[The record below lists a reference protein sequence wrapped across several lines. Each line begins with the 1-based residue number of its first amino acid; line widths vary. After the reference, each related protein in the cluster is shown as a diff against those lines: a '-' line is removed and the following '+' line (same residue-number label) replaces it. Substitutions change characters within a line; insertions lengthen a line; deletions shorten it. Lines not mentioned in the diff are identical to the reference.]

1 MTRLAVIGLG
11 RMGQNHA
18 RVLSEMDGVEL
29 VAVCDMN
36 AEAAR
41 AVSQKFDVKGY
52 ASWREMLDT
61 EELDAAIVA
70 VPTRGHLEVA
80 QGALAHGLHVLVE
93 KPIASNLSEG
103 RALIDSAAK
112 SKRLLAVGH
121 VERFNPAVR
130 ELRRRMA
137 AGDIG
142 RVFKVEAQRLGPFPE
157 RVRDVGVVIDLA
169 THDLDVMRMVLA
181 SEVER
186 LHAETE
192 QRIHTEHED
201 MLNALLRFENG
212 VVGVLQ
218 VNWLTP
224 TKIRRFSVLGEG
236 GLLQVDYLLQ
246 QLTQFKNADAAVMDG
261 ARQLE
266 GVSEGEVIQHAVSK
280 GEPLRLELES
290 FVKAVRGDGSIEVAG
305 EDGLRALHL
314 AQALVTSGQ
323 EGRTLGGEELAELW
337 RASAR
342 SGD

>member
-1 MTRLAVIGLG
+1 VKRLAVIGLG
-11 RMGQNHA
+11 RMGQNHT
-18 RVLSEMDGVEL
+18 RVLREMKGVEL
-29 VAVCDMN
+29 RAVCDQSAGALESM
-36 AEAAR
+36 
-41 AVSQKFDVKGY
+41 SKKFDVKGY
-52 ASWREMLDT
+52 ESWREML
-61 EELDAAIVA
+61 EKEPLDAAIIA

-93 KPIASNLSEG
+93 KPIATNLAEG
-103 RALIDSAAK
+103 RALVEAAQR
-112 SKRLLAVGH
+112 SGMLLAVGH

-130 ELRRRMA
+130 ELRRRMDT
-137 AGDIG
+137 GDIG
-142 RVFKVEAQRLGPFPE
+142 RVFQVQAQRLGPFPE

-169 THDLDVMRMVLA
+169 THDLDVMRTVLG
-181 SEVER
+181 SEVDR

-236 GLLQVDYLLQ
+236 GMLDVDYLTQ
-246 QLTQFKNADAAVMDG
+246 ELTQYKNAEAESMDG
-261 ARQLE
+261 ERHLG
-266 GVSEGEVIQHAVSK
+266 GVSEGEVIHHPIVK
-280 GEPLRLELES
+280 GEPLKLELES
-290 FVKAVRGDGSIEVAG
+290 FVNAVRGEGKVEVDG

-314 AQALVTSGQ
+314 AQALVASGQ
-323 EGRTLGGEELAELW
+323 EGRMMGHEELGALW
-337 RASAR
+337 ASSMR